1 MDFDEF
7 DIFGQRKL
15 PHQEFTRIFILPHQ
29 DIEIFVEYPKPE
41 GDCSKVKKPGF
52 WGFFSNRAIFFQD
65 VFFDEIEVEV
75 ANQVAQV
82 VSNQRQPSISKI

>member
-52 WGFFSNRAIFFQD
+52 LRFFQQAIFFQD

-75 ANQVAQV
+75 SNQVAQV
-82 VSNQRQPSISKI
+82 VSKQRQPSISKF